1 MKLRRADPNTT
12 GSQLRRSEARASL
25 LSCSPSVALDLLL
38 TELRAQPRRLRSTL
52 RGSRHESGDPARRQI
67 ATAGLIDELVRMQP
81 LAARVLRSK
90 APLLLAARSLLLSAV
105 ALMGAG
111 MIAG

>member
-1 MKLRRADPNTT
+1 
-12 GSQLRRSEARASL
+12 
-25 LSCSPSVALDLLL
+25 
-38 TELRAQPRRLRSTL
+38 
-52 RGSRHESGDPARRQI
+52 
-67 ATAGLIDELVRMQP
+67 MQP

-90 APLLLAARSLLLSAV
+90 APLLLAARSLLLFAV